1 LKAQLEDLAAENSGL
16 KAKTDELANEVAR
29 LKSESTKAQELA
41 RTRRIEAEAKE
52 KDMQQRLQS
61 LLDALRG
68 ESSTLSGLVFVPK
81 SPIVDLAV
89 CSFL

>member
-1 LKAQLEDLAAENSGL
+1 LKAQLDDLVAENSGL
-16 KAKTDELANEVAR
+16 KAKTDELADEVAR
-29 LKSESTKAQELA
+29 LKFESTKAQELA

-68 ESSTLSGLVFVPK
+68 ESSTSSGLVFVPK

-89 CSFL
+89 YYFL

>member
-1 LKAQLEDLAAENSGL
+1 LKAQLDDLAAENSGL
-16 KAKTDELANEVAR
+16 KAKTDELADEVAQ

-61 LLDALRG
+61 SLDALRG
-68 ESSTLSGLVFVPK
+68 ESSTLSRLVFVPK

>member
-1 LKAQLEDLAAENSGL
+1 M
-16 KAKTDELANEVAR
+16 
-29 LKSESTKAQELA
+29 
-41 RTRRIEAEAKE
+41 RRIEAEANE

-68 ESSTLSGLVFVPK
+68 GSSTLSGLVFVPK